1 MDEDEDDL
9 FSFATPNDTAA
20 GGEEDDLF
28 SFKTPN
34 DTAAGGEEDDLFSFK
49 TPKNETAGI
58 SKPVR
63 ESKLNVHT
71 VK

>member
-28 SFKTPN
+28 SFKTP
-34 DTAAGGEEDDLFSFK
+34 
-49 TPKNETAGI
+49 KNETAGI
-58 SKPVR
+58 SKPVK
-63 ESKLNVHT
+63 ESRLNVHT
-71 VK
+71 IK